1 MYDIIKLKTAS
12 KSRGLTSILIIYT
25 GGTMG
30 MAYDSDQRTLVPF
43 DFKKILDQLPE
54 LQRFQLEL
62 TFISFEHPL
71 DSSNMKP
78 ADWINLAKLIHTNYD
93 TYDGFVILHGTDTM
107 SYTASALSFLLENLN
122 KPVIL
127 TGAQLPIGVVR
138 TDARENFI
146 TALEIASSKKDGK
159 PIVSEV
165 CIYFNNFLLRGNRSK
180 KVQSSHFDAFLSENY
195 PYLAEA
201 GVTMEYNHFALY
213 RHSSMLPLKI
223 YDKLETNICI
233 IKLFPGI
240 DEQYLRAVFNIPGLK
255 GVVLETYGSGNG
267 PTDNWFI
274 SCLKDAIGK
283 GIVIYNVSQCIGGMV
298 NQSQYLTSKLLND
311 IGVLSGG
318 NITSEAAV
326 TKLMFV
332 LANMKKDISKA
343 LTESLRGEMN

>member
-1 MYDIIKLKTAS
+1 MYDITKLKTAS
-12 KSRGLTSILIIYT
+12 KNRSLSSVLIIYT

-30 MAYDSDQRTLVPF
+30 MAYDKEQNTLVPF
-43 DFKKILDQLPE
+43 DFNGILDQLPE
-54 LQRFQLEL
+54 LHRFELEI
-62 TFISFEHPL
+62 TIISFEHPL

-78 ADWINLAKLIHTNYD
+78 SHWIDLAKIIHTNYN

-107 SYTASALSFLLENLN
+107 AYSASALSFLLENLD
-122 KPVIL
+122 KPVVF

-146 TALEIASSKKDGK
+146 TALEIASAKKDGRA
-159 PIVSEV
+159 IVGEV

-201 GVTMEYNHFALY
+201 GVAMEYNQFALF
-213 RHSSMLPLKI
+213 RHPAELPLKV
-223 YDKLETNICI
+223 YDQMDSHVCI

-240 DEQYLRAVFNIPGLK
+240 DKVYLSSVFNIPELK

-267 PTDNWFI
+267 PTDDWFI
-274 SCLKDAIGK
+274 DCLKEAIDK
-283 GIVIYNVSQCIGGMV
+283 GIVIYNVSQCIGGAV
-298 NQSQYLTSKLLND
+298 NQSQYLTSKRLND

-332 LANMKKDISKA
+332 LANRKKDIVKS

>member
-12 KSRGLTSILIIYT
+12 KNRGLSSILVIYT

-30 MAYDSDQRTLVPF
+30 MAYDADQQTLVPF
-43 DFKKILDQLPE
+43 DFKEILDKLPE
-54 LQRFQLEL
+54 LHRFELEI
-62 TFISFEHPL
+62 TIISFEHPM
-71 DSSNMKP
+71 DSSNMRP
-78 ADWINLAKLIHTNYD
+78 SHWIDLAKIIHTNYD
-93 TYDGFVILHGTDTM
+93 TYDGFIVLHGTDTM
-107 SYTASALSFLLENLN
+107 AYTASALSFLLENLN
-122 KPVIL
+122 KPVVF

-146 TALEIASSKKDGK
+146 TALEIASAKKDGMAM
-159 PIVSEV
+159 VGEV

-201 GVTMEYNHFALY
+201 GVTMEYNQFALF
-213 RHSSMLPLKI
+213 RHAGLPPLKV
-223 YDKLETNICI
+223 YDKLETNVCI

-240 DEQYLRAVFNIPGLK
+240 DENYLRQVFTIPGLK

-267 PTDNWFI
+267 PTDDWFI
-274 SCLKDAIGK
+274 NSLKEAIDK
-283 GIVIYNVSQCIGGMV
+283 GIVIYNVSQCIGGAV
-298 NQSQYLTSKLLND
+298 NPSQYLTSKRLNE

-318 NITSEAAV
+318 NITSEAAI

-332 LANMKKDISKA
+332 LANRKDNTARA
-343 LTESLRGEMN
+343 LTESLRGEMH